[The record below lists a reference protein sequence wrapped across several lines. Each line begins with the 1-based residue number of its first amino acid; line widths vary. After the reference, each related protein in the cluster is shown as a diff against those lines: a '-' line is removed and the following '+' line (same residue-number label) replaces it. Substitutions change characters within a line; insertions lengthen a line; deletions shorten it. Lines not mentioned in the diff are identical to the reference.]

1 MVYKTDTVFSPPS
14 RIGVFCV
21 CGVIVFVLPYLGFVV
36 SALAVWRINSQKEKI
51 SLNIAEYIFSWKCTM
66 KRKCTSFIHPCL
78 VKCITE
84 LLLPKTVK
92 RIVYFAF
99 FLLGVRV

>member
-1 MVYKTDTVFSPPS
+1 M
-14 RIGVFCV
+14 
-21 CGVIVFVLPYLGFVV
+21 IVFVLPYLGFVV

-78 VKCITE
+78 VECITE
-84 LLLPKTVK
+84 LLLP
-92 RIVYFAF
+92 R
-99 FLLGVRV
+99 LLRGLYILHFSYLE